1 MERDPDSRYR
11 YLRLVGAMGT
21 VPLMLGV
28 GPLVG
33 YFAGKWLDR
42 WLQTTPWLQFIF
54 LGLGFGAAIR
64 YIVRVLQQFRKDV
77 DRL

>member
-33 YFAGKWLDR
+33 FFAGKLLDR
-42 WLQTTPWLQFIF
+42 WLHTAPWLQYVF
-54 LGLGFGAAIR
+54 LGLGFGAAVR
-64 YIVRVLQQFRKDV
+64 YIVRVIGQFKKDI
-77 DRL
+77 DRM

>member
-1 MERDPDSRYR
+1 MERDPDRQYR
-11 YLRLVGAMGT
+11 HIRLVAAMGT

-33 YFAGKWLDR
+33 FFIGRWLDR
-42 WLQTTPWLQFIF
+42 WLHTAPWLQFVF
-54 LGLGFGAAIR
+54 LGLGFAAAVR
-64 YIVRVLQQFRKDV
+64 YIVRLLGDFKKDI